1 MQNGDGR
8 MKILILSCNTGE
20 GHNSAGWAVKE
31 YLELQGH
38 QVVMED
44 MMLLKGA
51 RTSKAVGGAYVGI
64 VKHFPLLFGLG
75 YRLGGW
81 VSSDKRKSPVYY
93 ACSLLAGTLKGYL
106 EQNRFDAVVT
116 PHLYPAETLTAM
128 KKKGWLK
135 IPVVAIGTDYTC
147 IPFWEET
154 DCDCYIVPQKDLL
167 GELIH
172 KGLPK
177 KRRIPLGI
185 PVKQAFSTQKKR
197 SLARKFCRLPSDAHV
212 YLVMSGS
219 MGFGKVNLLVA
230 ELIRKLEADEY
241 VVVICGN
248 NRRLRQILQTTF
260 GKNPQ
265 VRILGFTDHVPAYMD
280 ASDVIFSK
288 PGGLTSTE
296 AAVRQIALVH
306 TSPIPGCETKNLAF
320 FTSHGMSVTARTV
333 HGQVTLG
340 RRLMKNEDARIEM
353 QKQQNHCI
361 PHDSAVEI
369 CRLAEKLYAQRN
381 HL

>member
-1 MQNGDGR
+1 

-106 EQNRFDAVVT
+106 EQKRFDAVVT

-135 IPVVAIGTDYTC
+135 IPVVAIGTDYTDVYKRQERWKC
-147 IPFWEET
+147 QWHCCTGIWYAGT
-154 DCDCYIVPQKDLL
+154 VAGADHL
-167 GELIH
+167 GC
-172 KGLPK
+172 GSS
-177 KRRIPLGI
+177 RN
-185 PVKQAFSTQKKR
+185 R
-197 SLARKFCRLPSDAHV
+197 SRT
-212 YLVMSGS
+212 G
-219 MGFGKVNLLVA
+219 G
-230 ELIRKLEADEY
+230 
-241 VVVICGN
+241 
-248 NRRLRQILQTTF
+248 
-260 GKNPQ
+260 
-265 VRILGFTDHVPAYMD
+265 
-280 ASDVIFSK
+280 K
-288 PGGLTSTE
+288 PGVQSFHHENHYILSGMFNRSH
-296 AAVRQIALVH
+296 VQQ
-306 TSPIPGCETKNLAF
+306 GC
-320 FTSHGMSVTARTV
+320 RW
-333 HGQVTLG
+333 
-340 RRLMKNEDARIEM
+340 
-353 QKQQNHCI
+353 
-361 PHDSAVEI
+361 
-369 CRLAEKLYAQRN
+369 
-381 HL
+381 